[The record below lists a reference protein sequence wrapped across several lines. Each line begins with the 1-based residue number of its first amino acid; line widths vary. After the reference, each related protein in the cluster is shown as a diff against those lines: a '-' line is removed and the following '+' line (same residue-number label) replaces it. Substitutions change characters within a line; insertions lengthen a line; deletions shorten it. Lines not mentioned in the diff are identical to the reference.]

1 MATLSAARIITPKKI
16 SERLNRALAARNV
29 DHHGRGT
36 ELARLTGVSPQA
48 AAKWLSGQ
56 VMPNNDNLL
65 RIAAQYGIDLI
76 WLMTGDGDM
85 FIDEDFQV
93 VKFKWR
99 DIDARGR
106 DLLVTMSSQLANSP
120 PPNTV
125 VNNATR

>member
-1 MATLSAARIITPKKI
+1 
-16 SERLNRALAARNV
+16 
-29 DHHGRGT
+29 
-36 ELARLTGVSPQA
+36 
-48 AAKWLSGQ
+48 
-56 VMPNNDNLL
+56 MPNNDNLL

-120 PPNTV
+120 PPQH
-125 VNNATR
+125 RSQ